1 MSASFYPAESFFTSG
16 SGTLCRQRTDT
27 HRLSDVLPFPKTRA
41 VPPSGVY
48 IPGVCYFHF
57 GSCHGGCPLCAF
69 DRSVHLLPSFCISYW
84 YQLLPYSTD
93 QDIIFVFSL
102 FLGAIGKDSA
112 AVAVPLV
119 ICPLAFVLHT
129 VGALADA
136 EAGALVVLPLTH
148 VDLRGGGVHVVF
160 HGAEVTVDVAKA
172 DGGVGVAGAD
182 PAHGCVA
189 ADRAALA
196 GDGRLGLGL
205 AQFHASQEGAPAEEA
220 ALLLARE
227 LGVGVKVEHEAAAGA
242 GRTVG
247 GGRGVVEHAA
257 VALLAAQR
265 GQRRAQRR
273 ADHRGHAVGHALA
286 HAVAVP
292 HAAGPLALVG
302 TFERAQESTA

>member
-1 MSASFYPAESFFTSG
+1 M
-16 SGTLCRQRTDT
+16 R
-27 HRLSDVLPFPKTRA
+27 
-41 VPPSGVY
+41 
-48 IPGVCYFHF
+48 
-57 GSCHGGCPLCAF
+57 AF

-84 YQLLPYSTD
+84 YKLLPYSPD
-93 QDIIFVFSL
+93 QNIIFVFSL
-102 FLGAIGKDSA
+102 FLGAVGKHGA
-112 AVAVPLV
+112 AVPVPLV
-119 ICPLAFVLHT
+119 ICPLAFILHA

-136 EAGALVVLPLTH
+136 EASALVVLPLAH
-148 VDLRGGGVHVVF
+148 VGFRGGGVHVVF
-160 HGAEVTVDVAKA
+160 HRAEITIYVAEA
-172 DGGVGVAGAD
+172 DGRVGVAGAD
-182 PAHGCVA
+182 SAHGRVA

-196 GDGRLGLGL
+196 GDGGLGFGL

-227 LGVGVKVEHEAAAGA
+227 LGVGMEVEYEAPAAAGRA
-242 GRTVG
+242 VS

-302 TFERAQESTA
+302 TFERPQESTA